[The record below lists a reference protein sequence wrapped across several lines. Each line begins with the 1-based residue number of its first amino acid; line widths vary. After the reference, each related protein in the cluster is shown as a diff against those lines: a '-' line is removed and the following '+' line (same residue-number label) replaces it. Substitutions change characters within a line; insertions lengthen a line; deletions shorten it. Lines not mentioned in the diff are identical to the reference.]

1 MSHCVFL
8 VDSYWTHISLGHSVR
23 SEKAFIVVEETTQTT
38 STRTSVYIQTVH
50 TPRAVFTRK
59 SIVFPGKVTISA
71 YRFSATEYYR
81 TTTTI
86 SLGVPKWNG
95 ETENVSFYAVS
106 GKRNSR
112 NTARNSGVDYLL
124 RCYSTR
130 ALKEITWA
138 RFATILYS
146 LLQDLSLYYTV

>member
-1 MSHCVFL
+1 MYLLLIHVEH
-8 VDSYWTHISLGHSVR
+8 THISLGHSVR
-23 SEKAFIVVEETTQTT
+23 SEKAFLVVEETT

-71 YRFSATEYYR
+71 YRFSATGYYR
-81 TTTTI
+81 TTTAI

-112 NTARNSGVDYLL
+112 NTAHNSGVDYLL
-124 RCYSTR
+124 CCYSTR
-130 ALKEITWA
+130 TLKEITLGPFCHNVFCCKIY
-138 RFATILYS
+138 RCT
-146 LLQDLSLYYTV
+146 TV